1 MSNNQPVTQRAHDY
15 PDDATLMSFT
25 DTQSHIRY
33 ANQSFMEVSGFEP
46 QDILGQPHNIVR
58 HPDMPVEAF
67 ADMWKTL
74 KKGVSWSALVKNRR
88 CNGDHYWVR
97 ANATPVR
104 RNGELVG
111 YMSVRTKPSAGEVE
125 AAENLYRA
133 FREGRAR
140 GLAFH
145 MGLVVRKG
153 ILRPLSWMQTI
164 GLGTRAYGPVLW
176 TFLSMAVA
184 ALVGA
189 DINVLLGVG
198 VLTSLACV
206 LWLQRQVVA
215 PLRLVLRVAQ
225 NAAAGNPER
234 NVSLNR
240 VDEIGL
246 LLRAVNQSS
255 LNLRSLV
262 DDVSVQIDGLKGSTE
277 TIKDGNLKLSDRTS
291 QQASA
296 LEQTSASME
305 QLGSTAR
312 QNADNARQ
320 ANQLA
325 ASASSVAVQ
334 GGEVVS
340 QVVQTMKDINTSS
353 KKISDIIGVI
363 DGIAFQT
370 NILALNAAVE
380 AARAG
385 EQGRGFAVVA
395 AEVRNLAQRSAEAAK
410 EIKGLIMASVERVEQ
425 GTALVDQ
432 AGSTMHEVVA
442 SIRRVT
448 DIVGEISSA
457 SAEQNAGVSQVSE
470 AVIQMDQATQQNA
483 ALVEAS
489 TGLVGGL
496 HHQAQQLQEA
506 VSVFQVGRTTATH
519 QRSARLA
526 SFDPPAPKA
535 LTSKPVAPKLAAPA
549 KPNASKASAKPAPAA
564 SRRIS
569 AQPSGGT
576 SDDWESF

>member
-1 MSNNQPVTQRAHDY
+1 MRNNQPVTQRAHDY

-33 ANQSFMEVSGFEP
+33 ANQAFMEVSGFEP

-88 CNGDHYWVR
+88 VDGDHYWVR

-104 RNGELVG
+104 RHGELVG
-111 YMSVRTKPSAGEVE
+111 YMSVRTKPSANEVD
-125 AAENLYRA
+125 AAETLYRA
-133 FREGRAR
+133 FREGRA
-140 GLAFH
+140 GGVAFH

-153 ILRPLSWMQTI
+153 ILSPLSWLQTM
-164 GLGTRAYGPVLW
+164 GLAGRVYGVVLW
-176 TFLSMAVA
+176 MFLCMAVA
-184 ALVGA
+184 ALLGLDA
-189 DINVLLGVG
+189 YALLGVG
-198 VLTSLACV
+198 AVTSLVGA
-206 LWLQRQVVA
+206 LWLQRQVLV
-215 PLRLVLRVAQ
+215 PVRLVLRVAQ

-234 NVSLNR
+234 DIQLNR

-262 DDVSVQIDGLKGSTE
+262 DDVSVQIDGLTSSTE
-277 TIKDGNLKLSDRTS
+277 TIKDGNVKLSDRTG

-305 QLGSTAR
+305 ELGSSAR
-312 QNADNARQ
+312 QNADNALQ

-325 ASASSVAVQ
+325 ASASAVAVQ
-334 GGEVVS
+334 GGEVVG

-395 AEVRNLAQRSAEAAK
+395 SEVRSLAQRSAEAAK

-432 AGSTMHEVVA
+432 AGSTMQEVVT

-457 SAEQNAGVSQVSE
+457 STEQNAGVSQVSE

-483 ALVEAS
+483 ALVES
-489 TGLVGGL
+489 SIGLVADL
-496 HHQAQQLQEA
+496 HHQSRQLLEA
-506 VSVFQVGRTTATH
+506 VAVFQVGGAVTTH
-519 QRSARLA
+519 SR
-526 SFDPPAPKA
+526 PAPLA
-535 LTSKPVAPKLAAPA
+535 CFESLAPQGLPNEPSAPKLSAPA
-549 KPNASKASAKPAPAA
+549 
-564 SRRIS
+564 
-569 AQPSGGT
+569 
-576 SDDWESF
+576 